1 MSENADASGKMP
13 ETETQNGGPVKN
25 TAVLVR
31 TMMLAGIGAVAF
43 AKDEGKAVV
52 TRLVQRGA
60 EVESKARRRLESLG
74 TRSKEQSEQAQ
85 VKLEKQVENVLVRM
99 NIPTKDDIA
108 SLSTSVS
115 VLSAKID
122 ALLARPAPEGPEN

>member
-1 MSENADASGKMP
+1 MVENADVSEKMP
-13 ETETQNGGPVKN
+13 EAETQDGGPVKN
-25 TAVLVR
+25 TAVLLR
-31 TMMLAGIGAVAF
+31 TMVLAGIGAVAF
-43 AKDEGKAVV
+43 AKDEGKEVLSL
-52 TRLVQRGA
+52 LVQRGA

-85 VKLEKQVENVLVRM
+85 VMLEKQVENVLGRM

-108 SLSTSVS
+108 GLNTSVG